1 MYKLN
6 YLGQIYVNFR
16 YKIFISLQKFPEC
29 SFSGNILSTVNVLP
43 GSSDSKKSACNAGDP
58 GSNPGSGRSPWRRE
72 RPTTPVFLPGE
83 SHRQRSL
90 AGYKSMG

>member
-29 SFSGNILSTVNVLP
+29 LFSGNILSTVDIFP

-58 GSNPGSGRSPWRRE
+58 GSNTGSGRSPWRRE
-72 RPTTPVFLPGE
+72 
-83 SHRQRSL
+83 
-90 AGYKSMG
+90 